1 MRITI
6 LLIWLAVSITAFA
19 QEEEKTDSV
28 AVKESENVE
37 PTEEIKDSPN
47 VEKENIKE
55 EANDYDRDEAFYRK
69 GKRHHHH
76 RNDQNRIHTLSR
88 HSYHSGGFGSIAF
101 KWGDFQGQTT
111 VLAGVRGGWII
122 NRAVAIGFEGYGII
136 PTAEFENI
144 LLLQDVVL
152 LGGYGGMFL
161 EPILFSNQIVHV
173 TFPVSA
179 GAGWLGY
186 HRDFEDNFNTI
197 DDDLIDDDIFWYL
210 EPGVTVEV
218 NVSRHF
224 RIAVGASRRYTED
237 LELLNTPEK
246 AFEGTNYS
254 IALKLGR
261 F

>member
-6 LLIWLAVSITAFA
+6 LLIGLAVSITAFA

-28 AVKESENVE
+28 AVKETENVDL
-37 PTEEIKDSPN
+37 EIKDDLK
-47 VEKENIKE
+47 VELENIKE
-55 EANDYDRDEAFYRK
+55 EGNDYNRDEIYSR
-69 GKRHHHH
+69 GKRRHYH
-76 RNDQNRIHTLSR
+76 RNDRNKIHTLSR

-144 LLLQDVVL
+144 SIIQDVVL

-173 TFPVSA
+173 TFPVST

-186 HRDFEDNFNTI
+186 HRDFEDNLNTI
-197 DDDLIDDDIFWYL
+197 EDDLIDGDIFWYL

-224 RIAVGASRRYTED
+224 RISVGASKRYTED

-254 IALKLGR
+254 IAIKLGR

>member
-6 LLIWLAVSITAFA
+6 LLIGLAVCITAFA

-28 AVKESENVE
+28 AVKKTENVE
-37 PTEEIKDSPN
+37 PTEEIKDIPK
-47 VEKENIKE
+47 VEKEDIME
-55 EANDYDRDEAFYRK
+55 EANDYYRDEFYRRGK
-69 GKRHHHH
+69 KRHYH
-76 RNDQNRIHTLSR
+76 RNDQNKIHTLSR

-144 LLLQDVVL
+144 SVIQDVVL

-224 RIAVGASRRYTED
+224 RIAVGASKRYTED

>member
-28 AVKESENVE
+28 AVKEAENVE
-37 PTEEIKDSPN
+37 PTKEIKDSTK
-47 VEKENIKE
+47 VEIENLKE
-55 EANDYDRDEAFYRK
+55 EVNDYDRDEVFYRK
-69 GKRHHHH
+69 GKRHHYH

-88 HSYHSGGFGSIAF
+88 HSYHSGGFGSIVF

-144 LLLQDVVL
+144 LPLQDVVL

-186 HRDFEDNFNTI
+186 HRDFEDNINTI

-224 RIAVGASRRYTED
+224 RIAVGASKRYTED

>member
-6 LLIWLAVSITAFA
+6 LLIGLAVCITAFA

-28 AVKESENVE
+28 AVKKTENVE
-37 PTEEIKDSPN
+37 PKEEIKDIPK
-47 VEKENIKE
+47 VEKEDIME
-55 EANDYDRDEAFYRK
+55 EANDYYRDEFYRRGK
-69 GKRHHHH
+69 KRHYH
-76 RNDQNRIHTLSR
+76 RNDQNKIHTLSR

-144 LLLQDVVL
+144 LVLQDVVL

-246 AFEGTNYS
+246 AFDGTNYS